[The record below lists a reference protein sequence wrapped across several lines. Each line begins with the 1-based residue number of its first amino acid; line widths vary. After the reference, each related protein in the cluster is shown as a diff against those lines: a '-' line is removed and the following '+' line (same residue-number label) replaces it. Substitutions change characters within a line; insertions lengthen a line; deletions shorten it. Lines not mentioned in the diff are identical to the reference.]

1 MRRADRAGILPVTEQ
16 QGIRRRATK
25 LDKLRCKFID
35 EARSMLC
42 EPIDTDH
49 GTFIHALSDTKKQAV
64 QGGAA
69 C

>member
-1 MRRADRAGILPVTEQ
+1 
-16 QGIRRRATK
+16 
-25 LDKLRCKFID
+25 
-35 EARSMLC
+35 MLC

-64 QGGAA
+64 QGGGE